1 MEWWKNTILHSGWG
15 RGYSVIGGDAISIH
29 DNWAIGT
36 AGAGV
41 IVASEE
47 SYTTATSD
55 DITIRNNHVTQ
66 TGHRVGHP
74 GILISGLYAAAGPIR
89 NVTLTDNVS
98 AGNTGAP
105 YRAEGAYTNVTNT
118 GMKTAVSDLPSPL
131 PTTASVRR
139 ADAAVLRTR
148 DVSHVA
154 ASFRPG
160 LYRIHLRQAPSG
172 GGFQERFEYVVKG
185 LTAAVDAFVTAR
197 TTAGAYLSEKR
208 EASGTTHAVLL
219 TRAPIT
225 IPSGVSG
232 VTFREMRA
240 GDPSG
245 ALSWL
250 WQRVD
255 SGAY

>member
-1 MEWWKNTILHSGWG
+1 MEWWTNTILHGGWG

-41 IVASEE
+41 IVASEP

-55 DITIRNNHVTQ
+55 DITIRHNYVTQ
-66 TGHRVGHP
+66 TGHRIGHP
-74 GILISGLYAAAGPIR
+74 GILISGMNEAAGPIR

-105 YRAEGAYTNVTNT
+105 YRAEGAYQNVTNT
-118 GMKTAVSDLPSPL
+118 GMKTAVSDLPPL
-131 PTTASVRR
+131 PTAASVRR
-139 ADAAVLRTR
+139 TDAAVLRTR

-160 LYRIHLRQAPSG
+160 LYRIHVRQAPSG
-172 GGFQERFEYVVKG
+172 GGFQERFEYIVKG
-185 LTAAVDAFVTAR
+185 GTAAVDAFVSAR
-197 TTAGAYLSEKR
+197 TQAGDYLSEKR
-208 EASGTTHAVLL
+208 DASGTTHAVLL
-219 TRAPIT
+219 ARAPLT
-225 IPSGVSG
+225 IPNGVSG
-232 VTFREMRA
+232 VTFRELRS
-240 GDPSG
+240 GDQSG